1 MNVLERLEDFY
12 RRKFCFS
19 NVKSL
24 IVVLAEIDDL
34 IAQASTQLKATQSS
48 IDAVSVLLGQLQIR
62 QMRLAEEL
70 KQIKVDVEELKK
82 HKRRIF

>member
-1 MNVLERLEDFY
+1 
-12 RRKFCFS
+12 
-19 NVKSL
+19 VKSL

-34 IAQASTQLKATQSS
+34 MAQVIAQLKNTQSS
-48 IDAVSVLLGQLQIR
+48 MDKVSVLLGQLQIK
-62 QMRLAEEL
+62 QMCLAEEL

>member
-1 MNVLERLEDFY
+1 M
-12 RRKFCFS
+12 
-19 NVKSL
+19 KSL

-34 IAQASTQLKATQSS
+34 MAQVIAQLKNTQSS
-48 IDAVSVLLGQLQIR
+48 MDKVSVLLGQLQIK
-62 QMRLAEEL
+62 QMCLAEEL

>member
-1 MNVLERLEDFY
+1 M
-12 RRKFCFS
+12 
-19 NVKSL
+19 KSL

-34 IAQASTQLKATQSS
+34 IAQVVAQLKATQNS
-48 IDAVSVLLGQLQIR
+48 IDEVSILLGQLQIK

-82 HKRRIF
+82 RRRRIF

>member
-1 MNVLERLEDFY
+1 
-12 RRKFCFS
+12 
-19 NVKSL
+19 VKSL

-34 IAQASTQLKATQSS
+34 IAQVVAQLKNTQNS
-48 IDAVSVLLGQLQIR
+48 IDEVSVLLDQLQIK

>member
-1 MNVLERLEDFY
+1 MKVL
-12 RRKFCFS
+12 FS

-24 IVVLAEIDDL
+24 VVVLAEIDDL
-34 IAQASTQLKATQSS
+34 MAQIVAQLKATQNS
-48 IDAVSVLLGQLQIR
+48 IDEVSVLLGQLQIK
-62 QMRLAEEL
+62 QMHLAEEL

>member
-1 MNVLERLEDFY
+1 
-12 RRKFCFS
+12 
-19 NVKSL
+19 VKSL

-34 IAQASTQLKATQSS
+34 IAQVVAQLKATQNS
-48 IDAVSVLLGQLQIR
+48 IDEVSILLSQLQIK
-62 QMRLAEEL
+62 QMCLAEEL

>member
-1 MNVLERLEDFY
+1 
-12 RRKFCFS
+12 
-19 NVKSL
+19 VKSL

-34 IAQASTQLKATQSS
+34 MVQVVAQLKATQSS
-48 IDAVSVLLGQLQIR
+48 MDEVSVLLGQLQIK

>member
-1 MNVLERLEDFY
+1 M
-12 RRKFCFS
+12 
-19 NVKSL
+19 KSL

-34 IAQASTQLKATQSS
+34 IAQVVAQLKATQNS
-48 IDAVSVLLGQLQIR
+48 IDEVSILLGQLQIK

-82 HKRRIF
+82 RKRRIF

>member
-1 MNVLERLEDFY
+1 
-12 RRKFCFS
+12 
-19 NVKSL
+19 VKSL

-34 IAQASTQLKATQSS
+34 MAQIVAQLKATQNS
-48 IDAVSVLLGQLQIR
+48 IDGVSVLLGQLQIK

>member
-1 MNVLERLEDFY
+1 M
-12 RRKFCFS
+12 
-19 NVKSL
+19 KSL

-34 IAQASTQLKATQSS
+34 MVQVVAQLKATQNSM
-48 IDAVSVLLGQLQIR
+48 DEVSALLGQLQIK
-62 QMRLAEEL
+62 QMCLAEEL

>member
-1 MNVLERLEDFY
+1 
-12 RRKFCFS
+12 
-19 NVKSL
+19 VKSL

-34 IAQASTQLKATQSS
+34 IAQVVAQLKATQNG
-48 IDAVSVLLGQLQIR
+48 IDEVSVLLSQLQIK

>member
-1 MNVLERLEDFY
+1 M
-12 RRKFCFS
+12 
-19 NVKSL
+19 KSL

-34 IAQASTQLKATQSS
+34 IAQVVAQLKATQNS
-48 IDAVSVLLGQLQIR
+48 IDEVSILLSQLQIK
-62 QMRLAEEL
+62 QMCLAEEL

>member
-1 MNVLERLEDFY
+1 
-12 RRKFCFS
+12 
-19 NVKSL
+19 VKSL

-34 IAQASTQLKATQSS
+34 MAQVVAQLKATQNSM
-48 IDAVSVLLGQLQIR
+48 DEVSVLLGQLQIK

-82 HKRRIF
+82 RKRRIF